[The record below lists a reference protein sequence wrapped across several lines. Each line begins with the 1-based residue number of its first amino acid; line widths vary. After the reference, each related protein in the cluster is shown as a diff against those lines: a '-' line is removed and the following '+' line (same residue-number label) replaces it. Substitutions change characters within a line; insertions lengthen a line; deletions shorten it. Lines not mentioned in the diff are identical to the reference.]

1 MLKHYYPV
9 DDAVVYF
16 INRVNKTENEAYL
29 NRHISKY
36 PDLKKQLES
45 LLSPSIELEKLL
57 NIRIRSLDRECDF
70 FFGLDRSVS
79 GSSQPLWSAAN
90 LLLGYTAGLDETA
103 HGLDELLESRLSLS
117 QESRDKLFL
126 SYLSD
131 LDDTEADKG
140 FELTENTEDI
150 PSLIASS
157 RLNSLTRIK
166 LNELYSNFDEH
177 LKRLL
182 EILRPAVEIIENSGR
197 LYKAEVERQI
207 KRFDEAGGLGAY
219 MSAYHSFEL
228 SSSGRH
234 MAHISVLAPHTV
246 NICNGVFDFMDV
258 YVGYA
263 VVELSRLLFFGNG
276 SEHLAAMLK
285 LLSDKTRL
293 EMLKAISARPMY
305 GQELVEMFSVTAPTV
320 SYHMTK
326 LVISGLAESY
336 FDCGK
341 SYFRANTKNL
351 LALEKSFHDFLFH
364 GFLSE

>member
-1 MLKHYYPV
+1 MLKYYYPV

-16 INRVNKTENEAYL
+16 INRVNNT
-29 NRHISKY
+29 HIGKHIAKY
-36 PDLKKQLES
+36 PELKKQLES
-45 LLSPSIELEKLL
+45 LLSSSIALEKQLDL
-57 NIRIRSLDRECDF
+57 KIRSLDRECDF

-79 GSSQPLWSAAN
+79 GETQPIWSAAN
-90 LLLGYTAGLDETA
+90 LLLGYPAGLGETEFGLDEQ
-103 HGLDELLESRLSLS
+103 LKSRLSLS
-117 QESRDKLFL
+117 QENRDKLFL

-131 LDDTEADKG
+131 LEDTEPDGGSEQTK
-140 FELTENTEDI
+140 NTEDI
-150 PSLIASS
+150 PSMIASS
-157 RLNSLTRIK
+157 KLSSLTRIK

-182 EILRPAVEIIENSGR
+182 EILRPAVEIIENNSK
-197 LYKAEVERQI
+197 LYKADVERQI

-228 SSSGRH
+228 SSNGNH

-246 NICNGVFDFMDV
+246 NICNGVFDSTDV
-258 YVGYA
+258 YVGCT
-263 VVELSRLLFFGNG
+263 VVELSKLLFFGND
-276 SEHLAAMLK
+276 SEHLAVMFK

-305 GQELVEMFSVTAPTV
+305 GQELAEMFSVTAPTV

-341 SYFRANTKNL
+341 SYFRANAKNL
-351 LALEKSFHDFLFH
+351 LALEKSFHDYF
-364 GFLSE
+364 EPKTKR